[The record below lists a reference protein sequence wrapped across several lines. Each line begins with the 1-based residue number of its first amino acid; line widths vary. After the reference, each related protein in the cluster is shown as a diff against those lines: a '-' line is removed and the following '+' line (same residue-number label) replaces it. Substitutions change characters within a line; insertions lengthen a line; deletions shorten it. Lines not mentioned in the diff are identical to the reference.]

1 MWQWNIH
8 VPGLSESMSTSFR
21 RTHAA
26 EVIAAGRPSY
36 GIELSAQADLAACIC
51 HSTGAAS
58 KRDQRSETAPAR
70 RQVDGAGIGP
80 EDLIPLFRVMTL

>member
-1 MWQWNIH
+1 
-8 VPGLSESMSTSFR
+8 MSTSFR